1 MLSNTLIEKVKT
13 ILESIELLIKESR
26 LYPINNQYG
35 NLLKEDVVKIIKEKK
50 LFENKNIDNIIKYQE
65 DNKFINFENYKN
77 HEKYY
82 EILYDFFLY
91 KMDKFT
97 KNEIILFRSFNQMY
111 YYKIYLKYI
120 TKFLEKYPETLYD
133 DMIKEK
139 LYEIIHSLG
148 AEDKFYKED
157 FYFLISIYH
166 IHYYYKVND
175 NLLPDYEQFKNEDFE
190 NYNLSNV
197 FMQIKFEKVN
207 MIQDLITIL
216 KIKNSQSE
224 IVKILKKILI
234 DINKES
240 FIINENEN
248 FDDINWSKII
258 TNQEKEFIKYIKEKN
273 NNEYINEIIFL
284 LDNSKDIKELKEQFD
299 YYYLNEMEQFL
310 SLEKEDKYL
319 LINSFKRGV
328 QFYKQ
333 NIDYISLKNSY
344 NEGCKSENNLE
355 NTIKEIIE
363 SKDFYETLNNILA
376 SDKVKNYFKEPIQ
389 YFKNTNSNEVL
400 LYSEKQSEKNKWINL
415 QKTKSFKSNNKNINN
430 HRDIK
435 ISNFADNIK
444 EFENNDTNINFSGNK
459 INEYL
464 DDDEIE
470 RKNNCENKEKKLE
483 NKNFDIDNK
492 GMPDIFNISQD
503 GENEEINDDN
513 NFEFNCQL
521 ELDFNYFI
529 KNVFNENFLKE
540 RIIYSYLPNGIKGFV
555 NNIPKIVINICG
567 NSLSVYG
574 IDKSS
579 KDYKKLIK
587 ALFICIILHELVH
600 LIRKENP
607 EKIIKNEDTPIRGI
621 YEGGRSFIY
630 HIFGGFAIIYID
642 TKFAEQILNL
652 SSWNNTNNK
661 CNNILK
667 EEFSRLQKKERHNEI
682 DEYMKNNGG
691 IKCYDSI
698 IEEDNYN
705 YKEEE
710 YYYSCY

>member
-258 TNQEKEFIKYIKEKN
+258 TNQEKEFLIRY
-273 NNEYINEIIFL
+273 
-284 LDNSKDIKELKEQFD
+284 EQ
-299 YYYLNEMEQFL
+299 
-310 SLEKEDKYL
+310 
-319 LINSFKRGV
+319 
-328 QFYKQ
+328 
-333 NIDYISLKNSY
+333 
-344 NEGCKSENNLE
+344 
-355 NTIKEIIE
+355 
-363 SKDFYETLNNILA
+363 
-376 SDKVKNYFKEPIQ
+376 
-389 YFKNTNSNEVL
+389 
-400 LYSEKQSEKNKWINL
+400 
-415 QKTKSFKSNNKNINN
+415 
-430 HRDIK
+430 
-435 ISNFADNIK
+435 
-444 EFENNDTNINFSGNK
+444 
-459 INEYL
+459 
-464 DDDEIE
+464 
-470 RKNNCENKEKKLE
+470 
-483 NKNFDIDNK
+483 NK
-492 GMPDIFNISQD
+492 GMYEAWGDYVKETIYKIRDDINDVIEKEISAKIEVQKKSLND
-503 GENEEINDDN
+503 AREKLSLNEE
-513 NFEFNCQL
+513 EQA
-521 ELDFNYFI
+521 
-529 KNVFNENFLKE
+529 KNIFMLTADMQ
-540 RIIYSYLPNGIKGFV
+540 
-555 NNIPKIVINICG
+555 IVE
-567 NSLSVYG
+567 SM
-574 IDKSS
+574 
-579 KDYKKLIK
+579 
-587 ALFICIILHELVH
+587 
-600 LIRKENP
+600 IR
-607 EKIIKNEDTPIRGI
+607 
-621 YEGGRSFIY
+621 
-630 HIFGGFAIIYID
+630 
-642 TKFAEQILNL
+642 
-652 SSWNNTNNK
+652 
-661 CNNILK
+661 
-667 EEFSRLQKKERHNEI
+667 EESAVGYVR
-682 DEYMKNNGG
+682 
-691 IKCYDSI
+691 
-698 IEEDNYN
+698 
-705 YKEEE
+705 
-710 YYYSCY
+710 

>member
-1 MLSNTLIEKVKT
+1 MLTNTLIEKVKT
-13 ILESIELLIKESR
+13 ILESIELLIKESG

-35 NLLKEDVVKIIKEKK
+35 SLLKESVVKIIKEKK
-50 LFENKNIDNIIKYQE
+50 LLENKNIDNIIKYQE
-65 DNKFINFENYKN
+65 DNKFINLENYKN

-91 KMDKFT
+91 QMDKFT

-120 TKFLEKYPETLYD
+120 TIFLEKYPETLYD

-148 AEDKFYKED
+148 AEDKFYKQD

-175 NLLPDYEQFKNEDFE
+175 NLFPDYEQFKNEDFE

-197 FMQIKFEKVN
+197 FMQIKLEKVN

-224 IVKILKKILI
+224 IIKILKKLII
-234 DINKES
+234 DINKET

-248 FDDINWSKII
+248 FDDINWTKII

-273 NNEYINEIIFL
+273 NYEYINDIIFL
-284 LDNSKDIKELKEQFD
+284 SDNSRDTKELKEKFD

-344 NEGCKSENNLE
+344 IEGCKIENNLE

-363 SKDFYETLNNILA
+363 SKDFYETLNDILT

-389 YFKNTNSNEVL
+389 YFKNTNSNDVL
-400 LYSEKQSEKNKWINL
+400 LYSEKQSERKKWINL

-430 HRDIK
+430 HKDIK

-444 EFENNDTNINFSGNK
+444 EFENNDSNVNFSGNK

-470 RKNNCENKEKKLE
+470 SKNNCENKEKNLE

-492 GMPDIFNISQD
+492 GVPDILS
-503 GENEEINDDN
+503 
-513 NFEFNCQL
+513 
-521 ELDFNYFI
+521 NY
-529 KNVFNENFLKE
+529 
-540 RIIYSYLPNGIKGFV
+540 
-555 NNIPKIVINICG
+555 
-567 NSLSVYG
+567 
-574 IDKSS
+574 
-579 KDYKKLIK
+579 
-587 ALFICIILHELVH
+587 
-600 LIRKENP
+600 
-607 EKIIKNEDTPIRGI
+607 
-621 YEGGRSFIY
+621 
-630 HIFGGFAIIYID
+630 
-642 TKFAEQILNL
+642 
-652 SSWNNTNNK
+652 
-661 CNNILK
+661 
-667 EEFSRLQKKERHNEI
+667 
-682 DEYMKNNGG
+682 
-691 IKCYDSI
+691 
-698 IEEDNYN
+698 
-705 YKEEE
+705 
-710 YYYSCY
+710 